1 MEKSNK
7 KPVIGIVGGIGS
19 GKSTVSNEFVKL
31 GCGLVDADKIAHK
44 ALDNARI
51 KERIVKLFGNTIL
64 DSGGKVDRSK
74 VGKIVFSDSSN
85 LSALNK
91 IIHPFVLA
99 KSQALIEKY
108 NRQESVKAI
117 VLDMPLLAEVGWAER
132 CERVV
137 FVDCPEQIRLQ
148 RIKKKPYFDENELKI
163 RENSQISLD
172 NKARLADNIVYNS
185 SDFSA
190 LARQVADIFIS
201 ILNR

>member
-1 MEKSNK
+1 VEKSNK